1 MRRNGENMI
10 SGERP
15 EADKDKKYTVWMV
28 VTILL
33 TVMVLVCIV
42 AITVYIDP
50 FFHYH
55 KPLEGYAYPLN
66 NVQVPGSGDRTFGLR
81 EQNDGIVRHFDYD
94 SIICGTSMTENFKA
108 SQADA
113 IFDADFVKVPLSGA
127 SYRESHDILRWA
139 YGAGKNVR
147 YVIRSIDYSML
158 FDYYDGHNDQLYMYD
173 NNPFNDQQYVLNK
186 YVLYRVFGV
195 LQYTRAGNQTTDFD
209 AYRSWGAGGTYG
221 AEAVLA
227 AYTSGG
233 GVEFSVALSEDECE
247 AMLDNLRQNVIDLPD
262 EHPETTFYLFF
273 PPYSICYWDE
283 LNSKG
288 EIDRMIDAEEAAIA
302 EILKHPNIKLYSF
315 SDNFELVCNLDNY
328 KDQGHYGPWVNAWIL
343 EWMGDDVGL
352 LTEDNYEAYI
362 SRIREFYNT
371 YDYDSLRQ

>member
-1 MRRNGENMI
+1 MI
-10 SGERP
+10 SKERP
-15 EADKDKKYTVWMV
+15 ETDTDKRYMVWII
-28 VTILL
+28 VTIVV
-33 TVMVLVCIV
+33 TVMVLACI
-42 AITVYIDP
+42 AAFTVYIDP

-66 NVQVPGSGDRTFGLR
+66 NVQVPGSGERTFGLR
-81 EQNDGIVRHFDYD
+81 EQNDGIVRYFTYD
-94 SIICGTSMTENFKA
+94 GIICGTSMTENFKA
-108 SQADA
+108 SEAGEL
-113 IFDADFVKVPLSGA
+113 FDAEFIKVPLSGA
-127 SYRESHDILRWA
+127 SYRETHDILQWG
-139 YGAGKNVR
+139 YSAGKNVR

-186 YVLYRVFGV
+186 YVLYRAFGV
-195 LQYTRAGNQTTDFD
+195 LQYTRAGKQTTDFD
-209 AYRSWGAGGTYG
+209 AYRYWGGGGTYG
-221 AEAVLA
+221 ADAVLA
-227 AYTSGG
+227 TYTRDEGSKP
-233 GVEFSVALSEDECE
+233 SVILSEDDCQ
-247 AMLDNLRQNVIDLPD
+247 AMLDNLRQNVTDLAD

-283 LNSKG
+283 LSGKG

-302 EILKHPNIKLYSF
+302 EMLKHSNIRLYSF

-328 KDQGHYGPWVNAWIL
+328 KDQGHYGEWVNSWIL
-343 EWMGDDVGL
+343 KWIGDDVGL
-352 LTEDNYEAYI
+352 LTKDNYEAYI